1 MGGMF
6 RFSMYV
12 YSRFP
17 LYVIFNQRGVRKMFS
32 VSFHIF
38 SQLDSLSI
46 WTGEAI
52 ECCKRHCPTRGSV
65 PVILIVEYESFAVRF
80 CSVPLVLEMII
91 F

>member
-17 LYVIFNQRGVRKMFS
+17 LYI
-32 VSFHIF
+32 IF
-38 SQLDSLSI
+38 SIIKVRSEKNVLGKFSHFSQFDSLSI
-46 WTGEAI
+46 WTGETI

-80 CSVPLVLEMII
+80 CSVPLV
-91 F
+91 